1 MRLLLTCA
9 FDVVVDAVYLG
20 LCFVKIVSPIY
31 RFGTVSGLIYTTTG
45 IKYSDLLHIKKY
57 LTFQTV
63 MKKRAV
69 STSIQGENKF

>member
-20 LCFVKIVSPIY
+20 LCFVKILSPIY

-45 IKYSDLLHIKKY
+45 IEYSDLLHIKKIIN
-57 LTFQTV
+57 FSDSDEEESSEHEHP
-63 MKKRAV
+63 R
-69 STSIQGENKF
+69 